1 MVVEGEEE
9 EEEEEEEGEG
19 EEGEGEEGEGKEEEE
34 GEGEREEEEEEE
46 EGEKGEGEE
55 EEEKEEEEV
64 NSMHDI
70 VSISCPISCSVLL
83 SSPSLVKKMKM
94 RRGRGWT
101 LLSGR
106 RSRWHWEQLLL
117 GLVMK

>member
-1 MVVEGEEE
+1 MVVEGEEEE

-19 EEGEGEEGEGKEEEE
+19 EEGEGEEGEGK
-34 GEGEREEEEEEE
+34 
-46 EGEKGEGEE
+46 E

-106 RSRWHWEQLLL
+106 RLRWHWEQLPL